1 MRRPSPR
8 GGPPP
13 RRVRA
18 SPRTPRHSRIVLQQL
33 ATARETAAAWSAA
46 ACRRAPGVAHPR
58 ALPTKDS
65 PVDVPPQPLRKG
77 GGGGEG
83 YAPAERRGGV
93 APPQRTGR
101 PLLWMRM
108 CTRAGLARAADPE
121 SVGKK
126 KMHRALFYFNPERRG
141 ARPLDGEPDRGR
153 AAANLL
159 HGWRQGGRHAS
170 RSAPCRAPAR
180 ARCVASARGQG
191 LSH

>member
-33 ATARETAAAWSAA
+33 ATARETAAASSAA

-77 GGGGEG
+77 EGGGGRCPSG
-83 YAPAERRGGV
+83 APRRCGAAPAHW
-93 APPQRTGR
+93 PPPAVNAHVHTS
-101 PLLWMRM
+101 
-108 CTRAGLARAADPE
+108 RAGPRCGSGKCE
-121 SVGKK
+121 KK
-126 KMHRALFYFNPERRG
+126 KKKRCSILTPERRG

-159 HGWRQGGRHAS
+159 HGWRKGGRRAS